1 MFSFLAFL
9 LDANAGQNKIVLPL
23 EKEELT
29 CTYRPL
35 VAFNELSVRRL
46 TR

>member
-1 MFSFLAFL
+1 MQGRTRLS
-9 LDANAGQNKIVLPL
+9 LPL